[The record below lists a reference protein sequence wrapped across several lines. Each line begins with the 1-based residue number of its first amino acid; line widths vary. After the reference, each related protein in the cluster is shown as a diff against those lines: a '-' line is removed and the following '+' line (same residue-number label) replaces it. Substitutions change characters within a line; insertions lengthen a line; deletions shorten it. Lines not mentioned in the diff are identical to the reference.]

1 VLDSLMK
8 MYSGAVSAHLRAVDN
23 IALKNK
29 QQDSD
34 QLLIDQRKLAE
45 MGEMVG
51 AITHQIKQP
60 LNNIYLN
67 VQLLQEND
75 YTQEEHDNLAQINEQ
90 VEFMSETIDDFRLFF
105 QNERE

>member
-1 VLDSLMK
+1 